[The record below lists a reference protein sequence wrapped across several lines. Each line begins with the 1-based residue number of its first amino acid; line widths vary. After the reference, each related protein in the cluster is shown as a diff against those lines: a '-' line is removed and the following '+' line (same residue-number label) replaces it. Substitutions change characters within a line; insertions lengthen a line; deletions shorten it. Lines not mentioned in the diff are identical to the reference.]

1 MCEALRDVFCC
12 DIVIKND
19 TKNTITTKSPEKIG
33 RNRRFFRL
41 SSFDAVNVQITI
53 DEAKKIR
60 KTARTGA
67 FFACVCVSLSLA
79 FCFCNFFFI
88 MLYVGLCT
96 QEHLFTHAPSRSLVD
111 IFFFNFKSH
120 FFLSLSFSFRFVLS
134 ALRCACLISPGLVAP
149 CTKCFVVSTADV
161 CFC

>member
-1 MCEALRDVFCC
+1 MCEALRDVLCC

-19 TKNTITTKSPEKIG
+19 TKNTITTKSPGKIG

-79 FCFCNFFFI
+79 FCFCNVFFI
-88 MLYVGLCT
+88 
-96 QEHLFTHAPSRSLVD
+96 
-111 IFFFNFKSH
+111 
-120 FFLSLSFSFRFVLS
+120 
-134 ALRCACLISPGLVAP
+134 
-149 CTKCFVVSTADV
+149 V
-161 CFC
+161 CFTSVYVHKSTCLRMRPLVRS